1 MYRKFIFIF
10 LSGIIGAHAG
20 EISGTIHFAS
30 VQQQQRP
37 ALKRYGYHTPGGAMT
52 AGWEN
57 DIRAVVYI
65 AENVPDSTFRLPSTN
80 PILDQRNEQFHPY
93 ILPVLVGTTVEFP
106 NNDKVF
112 HNVFSFSKTKTFDL
126 GKYPTKTSKTV
137 TFDKTGIVSVYCEI
151 HSHMN
156 AFILVLPNPWFC
168 QVRGDGEFRLSNVP
182 AGTWTVK
189 AFFGRGKQ
197 LSQKV
202 TLKENQKLELNF
214 YQ

>member
-1 MYRKFIFIF
+1 MYRK
-10 LSGIIGAHAG
+10 IILALLLGTMAAGAG
-20 EISGTIHFAS
+20 EISGTIHFAAADRGE
-30 VQQQQRP
+30 RP
-37 ALKRYGYHTPGGAMT
+37 ALKRYGYHSSTDALPAGGQT
-52 AGWEN
+52 

-65 AENVPDSTFRLPSTN
+65 AEQVPDTLFQPPAEN
-80 PILDQRNEQFHPY
+80 PVLDQRNEQFHPY
-93 ILPVLVGTTVEFP
+93 ILPVLVGSTVEFP

-168 QVRGDGEFRLSNVP
+168 QVREDGAFRLPDVP

-189 AFFGRGKQ
+189 VFFGRGEQ
-197 LSQKV
+197 LSKTI
-202 TLKENQKLELNF
+202 TLAKDQNLELDF